1 MDKDI
6 FVQVSDAKVKLLKL
20 LLTLSPVPPYNPKT
34 TATINQTLPKTT
46 TNPKSSRF
54 FVNRAHFSCFLCI
67 RILRPNPLS
76 PATNHSNLQPYPQP
90 HKIRLRH
97 PAQILSTPLRKISA
111 PPLGMFW
118 YLQSHPRRPPLW
130 RSPQSFSPPPP
141 PHQGQPQGPGSSL
154 AGLRYSMSGTRKS
167 CRGRP

>member
-6 FVQVSDAKVKLLKL
+6 FVQVSDAKVIFLKL
-20 LLTLSPVPPYNPKT
+20 LLTLPMSRPTILKPRHHQPDPP
-34 TATINQTLPKTT
+34 QTT

-54 FVNRAHFSCFLCI
+54 LFQSGSFLLFSCI

-76 PATNHSNLQPYPQP
+76 PATNHSNLQPFPQP

-97 PAQILSTPLRKISA
+97 RAQILSTPLRKISA

-118 YLQSHPRRPPLW
+118 YLQSHPRQLPQW
-130 RSPQSFSPPPP
+130 RSPPSFSPRP
-141 PHQGQPQGPGSSL
+141 PHRDQPQGTGSSL